1 MEKKKFFDVFQT
13 IKLND
18 ELTAMFEYVDITKIA
33 ANVDHTKM
41 RIYIESSRLIEKS
54 AIFTVRDEIARNL
67 RTGKR
72 VEIEIIEKY
81 SLSSQYTEENLF
93 EIYKD
98 SIIMEL
104 NAKSPI
110 VAAMFKKAPIR
121 FDENKKLII
130 DLEQSIVS
138 EARMK
143 VLKDTIEKIFR
154 DRFDMPLEVKIE
166 KKAFQQNRFAIK
178 NAKRLQ
184 NEVNVL
190 LGKNQNEEET
200 KEEKQEKVKPV
211 RVKKATYSQDTDMVY
226 GRDFKYEGDTKLS
239 DVFEGT
245 GETVV
250 RGQIMTMEDRETRNG
265 KFIVTMEITDFTD
278 SIAVKIFLADEN
290 VKKEFYSKVKKNSFV
305 RIKGVAMFDT
315 YDRQVEISRV
325 DGMKL
330 IPAFSVGEKRKD
342 TAVEKRLELHC
353 HTKMSEMDGVSE
365 CKKIVRRAYEWGH
378 KAIAIT
384 DHGVVQAFPDAWHE
398 YLDIKNECKKAG
410 KECDF
415 KVIYGVEAYLV
426 DDLKDMIVNPKGQ
439 GLHDTF
445 VVFDLETTGFSAKA
459 DKIIEIGA
467 VKVEKGKI
475 VDRFSTF
482 VNPQVPIPFR
492 IEQLTSINDNMVID
506 APTIEEILP
515 KFMEFCK
522 GAIMVAHNADFD
534 MSFISANCNRQN
546 LPCDFTVIDTVA
558 MSRYLIIGLGRYKL
572 DSVAKALGIVLDHHH
587 RAVDD
592 AECTALIFLK
602 LCKMLEDKGITNLD
616 ELNKQGKQSKNL
628 INKLPSYHAIILVKN
643 LVGRVNLY
651 RLISISHIDTFANK
665 KPRILKSDY
674 LKYCEGLMIGSAC
687 EAGELYQAIL
697 HGRTQQEIAR
707 LAEFYDYFEVQP
719 LGNNEFMLKT
729 GNPDID
735 NKKKFL
741 VDSKEDL
748 MDVNRKIIELG
759 RKFNKMTVATCDVHF
774 LDPEDEIYRR
784 IIQYGNGFKDADH
797 QAPLYLRTTDE
808 MLKEFEYLGSDV
820 AEEIVIT
827 NPNKIADMI
836 DNISPIHPDKCPPV
850 LDNSEENLRKIC
862 FDRAHEIY
870 GEDLPKIV
878 EDRLEIELDSIIG
891 NGYAVMYI
899 MAQRL
904 VWKSNEDGYLVGSR
918 GSVGSSFAATMS
930 GITEV
935 NPLAPH
941 YYCLDCKSSF
951 FEDEYRAP
959 EGTDIEEIKKIQA
972 VIKEERAEGGLGFD
986 LPDMICPHCGKPL
999 HKDGLEIPFETFLGF
1014 GGTKEPDI
1022 DLNFS
1027 GEYQANAHAYTEVM
1041 FGKGHT
1047 FRAGTYAGVAE
1058 KTAFGYVKKY
1068 FDDHNQVKRTAEIDR
1083 ISRGCTGIRRS
1094 TGQHPG
1100 GIVIVPRD
1108 KEIYEFTPIQK
1119 PANDMTTDIITTH
1132 FEYHAIDANLLKLD
1146 ILGHDDPTMIRRLEK
1161 LTNTNVQRDVPFDDK
1176 KVMSLFLSPE
1186 ALGITSEDID
1196 GCPTGSLGL
1205 PELGTD
1211 FVIQMLVDTKPTKI
1225 ADLVRLA
1232 GLSHGTDVWLGNA
1245 QQLIAEGKC
1254 TISTAIC
1261 TRDDIMVYLMDKGIE
1276 PQVSFDI
1283 MEHVRKGRGLLTY
1296 KDKKTGEEHQEED
1309 VMREHNVPEWYIWSC
1324 KKIKYMFPKAH
1335 AAAYIMMALR
1345 VAWYKVYH
1353 PLAYY
1358 AAYFGIRAKAFDYE
1372 TMCRGREKMEYYMS
1386 ELKRKKAN
1394 HEASKKDEDSLGDMK
1409 VVQEMYARGFE
1420 FLPIDIYTAK
1430 AHEFQIIDGK
1440 LMPSL
1445 DTIEGLGE
1453 KAADGLVEAVQAQD
1467 GPFVSKNDLREKSKL
1482 SKTVIETMSQLG
1494 LLEGMPEDSQLSIF
1508 DF

>member
-1 MEKKKFFDVFQT
+1 MEKKKFFEVFQDLRLDQD
-13 IKLND
+13 ISDL
-18 ELTAMFEYVDITKIA
+18 FEYVNVTRIT
-33 ANVDHTKM
+33 ANSTHTKM

-54 AIFTVRDEIARNL
+54 AIFTVRDEISRYL
-67 RTGKR
+67 RAGKR
-72 VEIEIIEKY
+72 IEIEIVEKY
-81 SLSSQYTEENLF
+81 HLSEQYTRENLF
-93 EIYKD
+93 QIYKE
-98 SIIMEL
+98 SIILEL
-104 NAKSPI
+104 NQISPI
-110 VAAMFKKAPIR
+110 IATMFKKAPVR
-121 FDENKKLII
+121 FEDNGKMVI
-130 DLEQSIVS
+130 DLESSIVS

-143 VLKDTIEKIFR
+143 TLKDTIERIF
-154 DRFDMPLEVKIE
+154 DNRFDMPIEVRIE
-166 KKAFQQNRFAIK
+166 KRLIDENRFAK
-178 NAKRLQ
+178 RNARRLQ

-190 LGKNQNEEET
+190 LSKNQDIEEA
-200 KEEKQEKVKPV
+200 EEKEKKEKPKRV
-211 RVKKATYSQDTDMVY
+211 RKATYSTNPDMVY
-226 GRDFKYEGDTKLS
+226 GREFKFDADTKLS

-250 RGQIMTMEDRETRNG
+250 RGQIMTMEDRETRTG

-278 SIAVKIFLADEN
+278 SIAVKLFLGDEN
-290 VKKEFYSKVKKNSFV
+290 AKKEFYGKVKKNSFV
-305 RIKGVAMFDT
+305 RVKGVAKYDT
-315 YDRQVEISRV
+315 YDRQVEISSV
-325 DGMKL
+325 EGMRL
-330 IPAFSVGEKRKD
+330 IPAFTVGEKRKD
-342 TAVEKRLELHC
+342 TAVDKRVELHC
-353 HTKMSEMDGVSE
+353 HTNMSDMDGVSK
-365 CKKIVRRAYEWGH
+365 CGKIVRRAYEWGH

-398 YLDIKNECKKAG
+398 YCDIKKECKREG

-426 DDLKDMIVNPKGQ
+426 DDLKDMIVNPRGQ
-439 GLHDTF
+439 KLDDTY
-445 VVFDLETTGFSAKA
+445 VVFDLETTGFSAKS

-467 VKVEKGKI
+467 VKVTNGKI

-482 VNPQVPIPFR
+482 VNPERPIPFR
-492 IEQLTSINDNMVID
+492 IEKLTSINDNMVINQ
-506 APTIEEILP
+506 PTIDEILP

-534 MSFISANCNRQN
+534 MSFIAHNCKEMG
-546 LPCDFTVIDTVA
+546 LECDFTIVDTVA
-558 MSRYLIIGLGRYKL
+558 MARYLVVGLGKYKL
-572 DSVAKALGIVLDHHH
+572 NNVAKALGIALDHHH

-602 LCKMLEDKGITNLD
+602 LCKMLEERGIDNLD
-616 ELNKQGKQSKNL
+616 DVNKEGKQSKNL
-628 INKLPSYHAIILVKN
+628 INKLPAHHAIILVKD

-651 RLISISHIDTFANK
+651 KLISISHIETFAK

-687 EAGELYQAIL
+687 EAGELYQAVL
-697 HGRTQQEIAR
+697 HGRPQQEVVR

-719 LGNNEFMLKT
+719 LGNNQFMLKT
-729 GNPDID
+729 GNPEID
-735 NKKKFL
+735 EKKKFT
-741 VDSKEDL
+741 VDSIEDL
-748 MDVNRKIIELG
+748 KDVNRKIIELG

-784 IIQYGNGFKDADH
+784 IIQYGNGYRDADN
-797 QAPLYLRTTDE
+797 QPPLYLRTTDE
-808 MLKEFEYLGSDV
+808 MLKEFDYLGSDV

-878 EDRLEIELDSIIG
+878 EDRLEVELDSIIG

-930 GITEV
+930 GITEC

-941 YYCLDCKSSF
+941 YYCEKCKSSF

-959 EGTDIEEIKKIQA
+959 EGTDPKVIAEIQA

-986 LPDMICPHCGKPL
+986 LPDMYCPHCGEKL

-1047 FRAGTYAGVAE
+1047 FRAGTITGVAD
-1058 KTAFGYVKKY
+1058 KTAFGYVKNY
-1068 FDDHNQVKRTAEIDR
+1068 FDDHNIVKRTAEIDR
-1083 ISRGCTGIRRS
+1083 IARGCTGIRRS

-1108 KEIYEFTPIQK
+1108 KEIYDFTPIQK
-1119 PANDMTTDIITTH
+1119 PANDMSVDTITTH
-1132 FEYHAIDANLLKLD
+1132 FEYHAIDSNLLKLD

-1161 LTNTNVQRDVPFDDK
+1161 LTNTNVQKDVHFDDK
-1176 KVMSLFLSPE
+1176 KILSLFLSPE
-1186 ALGITSEDID
+1186 ALGITSDDID
-1196 GCPTGSLGL
+1196 GCPTGTLGL

-1225 ADLVRLA
+1225 ADLVRIA

-1254 TISTAIC
+1254 TISSAIC

-1296 KDKKTGEEHQEED
+1296 KDKETGEERQEED

-1345 VAWYKVYH
+1345 VAWYKIYK

-1358 AAYFGIRAKAFDYE
+1358 AAFFGIRAKAFNYE
-1372 TMCRGREKMEYYMS
+1372 TMCQGREKLEFFMAD
-1386 ELKRKKAN
+1386 LKRKKAN

-1409 VVQEMYARGFE
+1409 IVQEMYARGFE

-1453 KAADGLVEAVQAQD
+1453 KAADGLVDAVAAQD

-1482 SKTVIETMSQLG
+1482 SKTVIETMSNLG
-1494 LLEGMPEDSQLSIF
+1494 LLNGMPEDSQLSIF